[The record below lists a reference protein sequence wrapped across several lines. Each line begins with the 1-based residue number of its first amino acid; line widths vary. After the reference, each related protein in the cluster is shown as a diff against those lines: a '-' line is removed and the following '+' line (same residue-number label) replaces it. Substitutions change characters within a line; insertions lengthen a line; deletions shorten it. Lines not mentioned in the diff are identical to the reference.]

1 MIESGHYASNHIR
14 TVAQRLDRTWK
25 QFAAGLDE
33 RTSVLALS
41 VLFHHKAQ
49 QVCIFILKLNSL
61 FYEFIYCFSM
71 WKMYQTGTRP

>member
-1 MIESGHYASNHIR
+1 MYVNINRIVAVAHRMIESGHYASNHIR

-49 QVCIFILKLNSL
+49 QVCISILKPKYV
-61 FYEFIYCFSM
+61 FE
-71 WKMYQTGTRP
+71 